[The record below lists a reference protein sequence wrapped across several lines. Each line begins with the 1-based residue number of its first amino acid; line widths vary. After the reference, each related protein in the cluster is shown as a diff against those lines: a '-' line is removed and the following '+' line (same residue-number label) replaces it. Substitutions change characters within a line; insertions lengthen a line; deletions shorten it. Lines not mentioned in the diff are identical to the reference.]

1 MIDFRT
7 HRKTSLFKQW
17 TIRITTLDWMGHSR
31 SPLLCH
37 VNLFSAVLIW
47 KKKAKA
53 PPPAPATDSGSFLG
67 AGFNC
72 SCGCGF
78 SFYFSMVDADDLV
91 LRCFSGTK
99 LVTSLHGRAKWM
111 DGYESWSKGS
121 GLFSEDLV
129 HFWTSCDKTKQQ
141 LDSACRF
148 IKPMQKDYTPEYWQ
162 RIQVAY
168 GLLCADENQAENN
181 YKSFD
186 FFSSFAYIGGRHELR
201 VSSLTTAG
209 GHTDLILELIRKG
222 IVHSAI

>member
-1 MIDFRT
+1 
-7 HRKTSLFKQW
+7 
-17 TIRITTLDWMGHSR
+17 
-31 SPLLCH
+31 
-37 VNLFSAVLIW
+37 
-47 KKKAKA
+47 
-53 PPPAPATDSGSFLG
+53 
-67 AGFNC
+67 
-72 SCGCGF
+72 
-78 SFYFSMVDADDLV
+78 MVDADDLV

-209 GHTDLILELIRKG
+209 GHTDLIHFPSLVLSPLLPPSPIFLSPLLISPLFP
-222 IVHSAI
+222 HSHLSVPP